1 MIVFFLEPFWTVQRR
16 FSFQIKSPL
25 TARTA
30 LQGGVQSIV
39 GNRLPCGGQA
49 PFRPIWLCGTGF
61 HRLCLY
67 LYLHPF
73 PGVMHRFS
81 VDVCCLRR
89 YAKRAYRTSL
99 HGRTKSPASALPNLS
114 YIKYTPLQAALST
127 VFPVKEENS
136 RSAQA
141 AMNKVYR
148 NFVFSPFN
156 LLLDGIYFSHHRK
169 G

>member
-1 MIVFFLEPFWTVQRR
+1 MRKSLPFRPLALRNRLSPIVPLSVQPALQRVAQMIVFFLEPFWTVQIQLPNKNPPYSAHGSARR
-16 FSFQIKSPL
+16 
-25 TARTA
+25 
-30 LQGGVQSIV
+30 VQSIV
-39 GNRLPCGGQA
+39 GSRLPCGGQA

-99 HGRTKSPASALPNLS
+99 HGRTKSPASALSNLS
-114 YIKYTPLQAALST
+114 YIKCTPLQAALST
-127 VFPVKEENS
+127 VF
-136 RSAQA
+136 
-141 AMNKVYR
+141 
-148 NFVFSPFN
+148 
-156 LLLDGIYFSHHRK
+156 L
-169 G
+169 

>member
-1 MIVFFLEPFWTVQRR
+1 MRKSLPFRPLALRNRLSPIVPLSVQPALQRVAQMIVFFLEPFWTVQRR
-16 FSFQIKSPL
+16 FSFQIKPPL

-30 LQGGVQSIV
+30 LQGGYKVSSAA
-39 GNRLPCGGQA
+39 GCHAEEGL

-89 YAKRAYRTSL
+89 YAKPHTELRCTDGQKVPRQRCL
-99 HGRTKSPASALPNLS
+99 
-114 YIKYTPLQAALST
+114 I
-127 VFPVKEENS
+127 FP
-136 RSAQA
+136 
-141 AMNKVYR
+141 
-148 NFVFSPFN
+148 
-156 LLLDGIYFSHHRK
+156 I
-169 G
+169 